1 MYNKSRKNIDE
12 SSLLSI
18 IKSGDNFI
26 ELMMQMAFMD
36 YMVTEDGRYYFF
48 IIDSLTDFLIARSL
62 FNDISGRNYNEQVEI
77 IKDKSNSLYN
87 LKEALIIAIFD
98 NMSPDYKKIRK
109 IMEDTG
115 LINNLN
121 ADILVKIHFKSE
133 NINDFLKYFE
143 PRYSDMFLK
152 VMGGYT
158 DKPFNCCNFLF
169 DYYCE
174 NRKRLYELSD
184 LLSGIHFNNE
194 IKKRLKNILY
204 FINITNKKDR
214 RDDEAFYFALLCC
227 AAPNKDIRCLAMK
240 LLYDITYNNND
251 YIELVIEE
259 YRRISDFYIKEAAIY
274 VLSQMNKKNSKIT
287 TFFNQKIA

>member
-1 MYNKSRKNIDE
+1 MSDEIIKNYQEISEYEYRFPGVSFESALDKLVKLSVPNVYMYEDILYSNNALLLGILYDVLSSEKIVEEVENGVASITFILEQYIKKTIKKNFNGNLICKAKEVWEDIKKIAKWMYNKSRKNIDE
-12 SSLLSI
+12 NSLLSI

-98 NMSPDYKKIRK
+98 NMSPDYKRIRK

-133 NINDFLKYFE
+133 NINDFL
-143 PRYSDMFLK
+143 
-152 VMGGYT
+152 
-158 DKPFNCCNFLF
+158 
-169 DYYCE
+169 
-174 NRKRLYELSD
+174 
-184 LLSGIHFNNE
+184 
-194 IKKRLKNILY
+194 
-204 FINITNKKDR
+204 
-214 RDDEAFYFALLCC
+214 
-227 AAPNKDIRCLAMK
+227 
-240 LLYDITYNNND
+240 
-251 YIELVIEE
+251 
-259 YRRISDFYIKEAAIY
+259 
-274 VLSQMNKKNSKIT
+274 
-287 TFFNQKIA
+287 